1 MQAISVDGREIE
13 FNQMG
18 FIVDFNDWNEEVAKS
33 LAKINNLELTECH
46 WVVINFMREFY
57 SEFQVPPSKRNLI
70 KAVGDQIDERGC
82 TGKTLERLFPVGG
95 CKQAC
100 RFAGLP
106 EPYCA
111 AC

>member
-13 FNQMG
+13 FNQLG
-18 FIVDFNDWNEEVAKS
+18 FMVDFNDWDEEVAKS
-33 LAKINNLELTECH
+33 LAKINNVELTECH

-57 SEFQVPPSKRNLI
+57 SEFETPPSKRNLI
-70 KAVGDQIDERGC
+70 KAVGDRIDERGC
-82 TGKTLERLFPVGG
+82 TRKTLERLFPLGG

-100 RFAGLP
+100 RLAGLP